1 MGLFKKFVKRIDD
14 DFGYDNEK
22 LARDLQ
28 KIAEEHQA
36 LQLLQTDVINS
47 LLIDF
52 NRKLELAKKDNK
64 NLGKNILI
72 KEYTEGEIQGI
83 TECIGIIETNYL

>member
-1 MGLFKKFVKRIDD
+1 MELFEKFVKRIDD

-36 LQLLQTDVINS
+36 LQLLQTDVIYQLCECGGNERVALDCTS
-47 LLIDF
+47 K
-52 NRKLELAKKDNK
+52 NCRHPKYNKK
-64 NLGKNILI
+64 
-72 KEYTEGEIQGI
+72 
-83 TECIGIIETNYL
+83 